1 MAELLILGTGGAT
14 ATDKRDNTSFFVKSG
29 DTKILIDCPGSIVHK
44 LKRAGERPDEISTLL
59 LTHIHPDHVYGLPS
73 LVHSLMLVEKKISIY
88 GSPETIAFVATL
100 LDLFEL
106 RKPQIRFRTVLISI
120 EPGEEKTID
129 GDIKVKAI
137 STPHHSSSLA
147 YLLTMEGEKEKWLFS
162 GDTPPHPPL
171 WAEAS
176 LVDLLIH
183 EASAPHRFFEAYPEL
198 KTVHTSSYE
207 LGYYAARAGVKRLIP
222 CHFFG
227 EVDFSLEEIEAEI
240 RMNYSEELFLPRDLD
255 HWPEKF
261 NRGKKI

>member
-14 ATDKRDNTSFFVKSG
+14 ATDKRDNTSFFIKSG
-29 DTKILIDCPGSIVHK
+29 DSQILIDCPGSIIHK
-44 LKRAGERPDEISTLL
+44 LKRAGERPEEISSLL

-88 GSPETIAFVATL
+88 GSQETIAFVATL

-106 RKPQIRFRTVLISI
+106 RKPPSRYQTVLIPLES
-120 EPGEEKTID
+120 GEEKTIK
-129 GDIKVKAI
+129 GDIRLKAI

-147 YLLTMEGEKEKWLFS
+147 YLLTMEGDTEKWLFS

-176 LVDLLIH
+176 LADLLIH
-183 EASAPHRFFEAYPEL
+183 EASAPHRFFEAYPDL
-198 KTVHTSSYE
+198 KAVHTSSYE
-207 LGYYAARAGVKRLIP
+207 LGYYASRAGVKRLIP

-227 EVDFSLEEIEAEI
+227 EIDFSLEEIEAEI
-240 RMNYSEELFLPRDLD
+240 RANYSGELFIPRDLNR
-255 HWPEKF
+255 WP
-261 NRGKKI
+261 KKI